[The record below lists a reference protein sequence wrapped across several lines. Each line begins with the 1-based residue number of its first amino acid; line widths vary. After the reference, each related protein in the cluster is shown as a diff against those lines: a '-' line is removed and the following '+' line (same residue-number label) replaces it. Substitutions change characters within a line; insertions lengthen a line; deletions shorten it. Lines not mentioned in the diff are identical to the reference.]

1 MCGST
6 NVNVIPLSAKVS
18 IDYLIDYRWQSSY
31 SLSKQTNFEITNTG
45 TVIITELWY
54 TINKHIYLMHVNCLL
69 DHDNN

>member
-31 SLSKQTNFEITNTG
+31 SLSKQTNFEITNT
-45 TVIITELWY
+45 VIITESDIQLINTY
-54 TINKHIYLMHVNCLL
+54 TLCM
-69 DHDNN
+69 

>member
-31 SLSKQTNFEITNTG
+31 SLSKQTNFEITNT
-45 TVIITELWY
+45 VIITESDIQLINTY
-54 TINKHIYLMHVNCLL
+54 TLCV
-69 DHDNN
+69 

>member
-31 SLSKQTNFEITNTG
+31 FLSKQTNFEITNT
-45 TVIITELWY
+45 VIITESDIQLINTY
-54 TINKHIYLMHVNCLL
+54 TLCM
-69 DHDNN
+69 

>member
-31 SLSKQTNFEITNTG
+31 SLSKQTNFEITI
-45 TVIITELWY
+45 TVIITESDIQLINTY
-54 TINKHIYLMHVNCLL
+54 TLCM
-69 DHDNN
+69 

>member
-31 SLSKQTNFEITNTG
+31 SLSKQTNFENYKYCCHNG
-45 TVIITELWY
+45 VWY

-69 DHDNN
+69 DHDTN